1 MGGQLFLVLF
11 CTQAQELV
19 GMFCSPV
26 SFMGLRFC
34 TPSAKLH
41 PALADIATTEFA
53 FHISTFACRTPQNSG
68 GQLQKYAAPW
78 GFQVQCSVICLVKI
92 EFGSRPLL
100 SLFLFSVCFLPVE
113 ATGCRRVDRQ
123 FSVQRQLVFE
133 GLVKVLRKILSFQC
147 FCGDLSFLISVCI

>member
-41 PALADIATTEFA
+41 PVLADIATTEFP

-123 FSVQRQLVFE
+123 FSVQR
-133 GLVKVLRKILSFQC
+133 
-147 FCGDLSFLISVCI
+147 

>member
-1 MGGQLFLVLF
+1 MGMGGQLFLVFF

-19 GMFCSPV
+19 GRFCS
-26 SFMGLRFC
+26 
-34 TPSAKLH
+34 PSAKLH
-41 PALADIATTEFA
+41 PALADIAMTEFA

-68 GQLQKYAAPW
+68 GQLQKYAAPR

-100 SLFLFSVCFLPVE
+100 SLFLFGVCFLSVE

-123 FSVQRQLVFE
+123 FSVQR
-133 GLVKVLRKILSFQC
+133 
-147 FCGDLSFLISVCI
+147 